1 MHRRRCCSHCSFVAS
16 YAPQYPCFS
25 APAEKAFHPAAM
37 IFTRPISS
45 RLSSWT
51 HCERPGLAVR
61 RTWGGGG
68 APASLLFTLLIRG
81 QLHTPVPL
89 FQRTRQKGLHPAA
102 MIFTMPIRSR
112 LTSWTNFERSR
123 LAVRPI
129 PRRPWPGSSRSL
141 PCRCPKVGK
150 ALLGRLTG
158 FDGDLKAA
166 PLSR

>member
-1 MHRRRCCSHCSFVAS
+1 MHRRRCYSHCSVVS
-16 YAPQYPCFS
+16 SDTPQYPCFS

-89 FQRTRQKGLHPAA
+89 FQRTRQKGLSPRCHDFYDAHQEQVELMDEFRKASLGGKTDPTAA
-102 MIFTMPIRSR
+102 VAG
-112 LTSWTNFERSR
+112 LVAE
-123 LAVRPI
+123 LAV
-129 PRRPWPGSSRSL
+129 
-141 PCRCPKVGK
+141 PKVGK

>member
-1 MHRRRCCSHCSFVAS
+1 MMHRRRCYSHCSVVS
-16 YAPQYPCFS
+16 SDTPQYPCFS

-61 RTWGGGG
+61 LTWGGGG

-89 FQRTRQKGLHPAA
+89 FQRTRQKGLSPRCHDFYDAHQEQVELMDEFRKA
-102 MIFTMPIRSR
+102 
-112 LTSWTNFERSR
+112 

-141 PCRCPKVGK
+141 PCRKSARRC
-150 ALLGRLTG
+150 LGASLVLMAT
-158 FDGDLKAA
+158 
-166 PLSR
+166 

>member
-1 MHRRRCCSHCSFVAS
+1 MMHRRRCYSHCSVVFS
-16 YAPQYPCFS
+16 YTPQYPCFS

-89 FQRTRQKGLHPAA
+89 LDRKSTRLNSSHANISACLHLLTISCDRFRLIFPTTFLSARASPTQKK
-102 MIFTMPIRSR
+102 
-112 LTSWTNFERSR
+112 SW
-123 LAVRPI
+123 VRI
-129 PRRPWPGSSRSL
+129 
-141 PCRCPKVGK
+141 V
-150 ALLGRLTG
+150 
-158 FDGDLKAA
+158 
-166 PLSR
+166 